1 MLSYQE
7 ITPFFNSQN
16 RQPSI
21 ISRTIGRVEIL
32 ILSVFSIIVPTG
44 DNYSDLGLSFKFLT
58 GWYTPLK
65 DSKIQIYNSTS
76 GRNDYIPIEAEP
88 QYLYAFFT
96 FLPVLLSF
104 FFTILHWRTVEE
116 TREKKWKTLPLLI
129 LQIWPQSRVCRILHF
144 FRKGNPKWQ
153 AEKDYFEMEL
163 STIGN
168 Y

>member
-1 MLSYQE
+1 M
-7 ITPFFNSQN
+7 
-16 RQPSI
+16 
-21 ISRTIGRVEIL
+21 EIL

-58 GWYTPLK
+58 GWYTPLE
-65 DSKIQIYNSTS
+65 NSTYFDPTS
-76 GRNDYIPIEAEP
+76 RSWIRIVAKP

-104 FFTILHWRTVEE
+104 LFTTLHWRTVEE
-116 TREKKWKTLPLLI
+116 TSQKRWKTLPLLI

-144 FRKGNPKWQ
+144 FRKGNQKWM

>member
-1 MLSYQE
+1 ML
-7 ITPFFNSQN
+7 T
-16 RQPSI
+16 
-21 ISRTIGRVEIL
+21 
-32 ILSVFSIIVPTG
+32 
-44 DNYSDLGLSFKFLT
+44 
-58 GWYTPLK
+58 
-65 DSKIQIYNSTS
+65 KIQIYILTRAELFYALCYEIPCTS
-76 GRNDYIPIEAEP
+76 RRYDIPIVAKP

-104 FFTILHWRTVEE
+104 LFTILHWRTVEE
-116 TREKKWKTLPLLI
+116 TSQKRWKTLPLLI

-168 Y
+168 YLHILIKRST

>member
-1 MLSYQE
+1 M
-7 ITPFFNSQN
+7 
-16 RQPSI
+16 
-21 ISRTIGRVEIL
+21 EIL

-58 GWYTPLK
+58 GWYTPLEN
-65 DSKIQIYNSTS
+65 STYMIWNSTS
-76 GRNDYIPIEAEP
+76 RNYDQHIPIVAKP
-88 QYLYAFFT
+88 QYLYSLFT

-104 FFTILHWRTVEE
+104 LFTILHWRTVEE
-116 TREKKWKTLPLLI
+116 TSQKRWKTLPLLI
-129 LQIWPQSRVCRILHF
+129 LQIWPQSRVYRFLNF
-144 FRKGNPKWQ
+144 FRKGNPKWM

>member
-1 MLSYQE
+1 M
-7 ITPFFNSQN
+7 
-16 RQPSI
+16 
-21 ISRTIGRVEIL
+21 EIL

-58 GWYTPLK
+58 GWYTPLENAT
-65 DSKIQIYNSTS
+65 YRVYWNSTS
-76 GRNDYIPIEAEP
+76 RHYDYIPIVAKP

-104 FFTILHWRTVEE
+104 LFTILHWRTVEK
-116 TREKKWKTLPLLI
+116 TSKKRWKTLPLLI
-129 LQIWPQSRVCRILHF
+129 LQIWPQSRVCRILYF
-144 FRKGNPKWQ
+144 FRTGNKKWV

>member
-1 MLSYQE
+1 M
-7 ITPFFNSQN
+7 
-16 RQPSI
+16 
-21 ISRTIGRVEIL
+21 EIL
-32 ILSVFSIIVPTG
+32 ILSVFSIIVPTS

-58 GWYTPLK
+58 GWYKPLENATF
-65 DSKIQIYNSTS
+65 YNDTS
-76 GRNDYIPIEAEP
+76 GSYVKIEAKP

-96 FLPVLLSF
+96 FLPVLVSF
-104 FFTILHWRTVEE
+104 LFTVLHWRTVE
-116 TREKKWKTLPLLI
+116 TTGQKRWKTLPLLI

-144 FRKGNPKWQ
+144 FRTGNKKWM